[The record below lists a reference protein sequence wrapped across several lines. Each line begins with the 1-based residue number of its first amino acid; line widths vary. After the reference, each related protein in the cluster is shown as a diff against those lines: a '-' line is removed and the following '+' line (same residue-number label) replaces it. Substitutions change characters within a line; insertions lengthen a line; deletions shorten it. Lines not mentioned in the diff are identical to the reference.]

1 MKEKFLRQTWVVCVL
16 AAICCILWGSAFPAI
31 KMGYRWCGISAADT
45 GSQVLFAGCRF
56 TLSGLLVILF
66 GSLLKK
72 EPLRL
77 TKQAIKTVLVLA
89 FFQTILQYFFFYIG
103 MAHTTGVNGSIITAT
118 NVFLSILVASLLL
131 GQEKLDA
138 KKILGC
144 ILGFAGVV
152 LVNLQN
158 ASLEAAFA
166 WNGEGFIFVSA
177 ASSAISAAF
186 IRKYSEKNS
195 PMLLSGYQFFLGG
208 IVLMLTG
215 MLLGGHIQFHSGAS
229 VASLIYLAALSA
241 VAYTLWGILLKYNP
255 VSKVTVFGFVN
266 PVAGVVLS
274 ALLLNEEG
282 ALTWITVFSLVLV
295 SCGII
300 TVQKQK
306 N

>member
-77 TKQAIKTVLVLA
+77 TKQVIKPVLVLA

-215 MLLGGHIQFHSGAS
+215 MLLGGHIQFHSGVS
-229 VASLIYLAALSA
+229 VAGLIYLAALSA

>member
-1 MKEKFLRQTWVVCVL
+1 MKEKVLKQTWVVCIL

-31 KMGYRWCGISAADT
+31 KIGYRWCGIRAADT

-56 TLSGLLVILF
+56 ALSGLLVILF

-72 EPLRL
+72 APMLPDR
-77 TKQAIKTVLVLA
+77 QAVRPVLVLA
-89 FFQTILQYFFFYIG
+89 LFQTVLQYFFFYIG

-138 KKILGC
+138 RKILGC
-144 ILGFAGVV
+144 VLGFSGVV
-152 LVNLQN
+152 LVHLQN
-158 ASLEAAFA
+158 ASMEAAFA
-166 WNGEGFIFVSA
+166 WNGEGFILVSA
-177 ASSAISAAF
+177 VSSAVSAAF

-208 IVLMLTG
+208 IVLMLVG
-215 MLLGGHIQFHSGAS
+215 ALFGGRVQLYSGAS
-229 VASLIYLAALSA
+229 VAILLYLAALSA

-282 ALTWITVFSLVLV
+282 ALTWITLLSLLLV

-300 TVQKQK
+300 IVQRQK
-306 N
+306 C